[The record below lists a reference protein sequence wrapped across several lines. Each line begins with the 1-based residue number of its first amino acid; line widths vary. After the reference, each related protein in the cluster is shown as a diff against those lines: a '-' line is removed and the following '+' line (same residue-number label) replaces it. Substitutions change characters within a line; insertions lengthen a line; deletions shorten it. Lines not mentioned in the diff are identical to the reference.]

1 LQAHWCSLWLPS
13 GWIRS
18 NNWSTIDIE
27 VLMLRR
33 TSFDVIVDI
42 LDSAK
47 GGACKTRIVYGA
59 NLNFEIVKQYLQD
72 LTQKGMLAVN
82 EQGKYVTTKKG
93 YKFIEDYSKLIQPL
107 QF

>member
-1 LQAHWCSLWLPS
+1 
-13 GWIRS
+13 
-18 NNWSTIDIE
+18 
-27 VLMLRR
+27 MRR

-47 GGACKTRIVYGA
+47 EGACKTRIVYRA
-59 NLNFEIVKQYLQD
+59 NLNFEIVKQYIQD
-72 LTQKGMLAVN
+72 LTQKGLLTIN

-93 YKFIEDYSKLIQPL
+93 HKFVEDYTRLIQPL